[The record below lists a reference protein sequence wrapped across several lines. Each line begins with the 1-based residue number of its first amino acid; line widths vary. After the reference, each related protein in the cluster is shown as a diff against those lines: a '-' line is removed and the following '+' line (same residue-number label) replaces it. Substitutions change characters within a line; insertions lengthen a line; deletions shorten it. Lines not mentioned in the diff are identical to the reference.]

1 MTDPKFTPEDEIP
14 VEDLEKASGAGIP
27 VTPQQAGNRKPLSE
41 VRDGDERESDRVENN
56 PDPWK
61 QKPT

>member
-1 MTDPKFTPEDEIP
+1 MTDSKFTPEDEIP
-14 VEDLEKASGAGIP
+14 VEDLEKACGAGIP
-27 VTPQQAGNRKPLSE
+27 VTSQQTGNRQPLGE
-41 VRDGDERESDRVENN
+41 VQDGEDRQSDRVESN